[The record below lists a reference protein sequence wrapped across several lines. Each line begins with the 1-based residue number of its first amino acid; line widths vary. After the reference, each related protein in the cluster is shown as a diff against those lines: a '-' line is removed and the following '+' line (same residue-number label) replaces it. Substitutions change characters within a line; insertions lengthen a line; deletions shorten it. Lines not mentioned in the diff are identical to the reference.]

1 MTDSSGAAAASGPG
15 ATDGPGA
22 ADGQAVTD
30 GRAATA
36 SQAATA
42 NARALDEWSE
52 RLTQALQILD
62 LKIDHTALLALAAES
77 TREVAPTS
85 GPITTFIVGYAA
97 GIASASGERE
107 VAAAVQTATE
117 TASRALAHGVSEQAP
132 ASDGWSDTA
141 Q

>member
-1 MTDSSGAAAASGPG
+1 MTDSGDTAAV
-15 ATDGPGA
+15 
-22 ADGQAVTD
+22 ADK
-30 GRAATA
+30 
-36 SQAATA
+36 
-42 NARALDEWSE
+42 RALDEWTE

-62 LKIDHTALLALAAES
+62 LQVDHASLFDLVAQSSRT
-77 TREVAPTS
+77 VAPDA
-85 GPITTFIVGYAA
+85 GPVTTFVVGYAA
-97 GIASASGERE
+97 GIAAASGERE